1 MISERHAVT
10 IGRNPLPSPRS
21 SLPSNERAAGQPHR
35 IEQMSPETLSLG
47 EARGIALA
55 AQGFDRPR
63 PRGRPGASQ
72 IRRVIR
78 RLGLLQ
84 IDYVNVLV
92 PAHFQVLFS
101 RLGPYDKRHLHDL
114 VYRRRDFT
122 EQWAHEASIVPVATW
137 PLLRHRMETH
147 RVRPYGFEN
156 FLAQHAQ
163 FVTSV
168 LEEVRVRGP
177 LTADDLSL
185 PDGTQSRIPGSWHGS
200 VTRAVLEAHFGRG
213 LLAVADRRPNFARA
227 YDLAERV
234 LAAEHHGRNV
244 ARADAQRELLGQ
256 AAAACGIAVIADL
269 ADYFRM
275 PIREARPRIAELV
288 QTGELSVVKV
298 EGWREPGY
306 LHRTALAQTDRR
318 ACPAVTVRPD
328 DLVSAACAS
337 ALPL

>member
-1 MISERHAVT
+1 M
-10 IGRNPLPSPRS
+10 
-21 SLPSNERAAGQPHR
+21 
-35 IEQMSPETLSLG
+35 
-47 EARGIALA
+47 
-55 AQGFDRPR
+55 
-63 PRGRPGASQ
+63 
-72 IRRVIR
+72 
-78 RLGLLQ
+78 
-84 IDYVNVLV
+84 
-92 PAHFQVLFS
+92 
-101 RLGPYDKRHLHDL
+101 
-114 VYRRRDFT
+114 
-122 EQWAHEASIVPVATW
+122 
-137 PLLRHRMETH
+137 
-147 RVRPYGFEN
+147 
-156 FLAQHAQ
+156 
-163 FVTSV
+163 
-168 LEEVRVRGP
+168 RGP

-200 VTRAVLEAHFGRG
+200 VTRVLEAHFGRG

-298 EGWREPGY
+298 EGCASRAISIG
-306 LHRTALAQTDRR
+306 LRACQTDRPR
-318 ACPAVTVRPD
+318 ALLSPFDPTIWFRPR
-328 DLVSAACAS
+328 AFS